1 MLYTTFHVPHWYFI
15 DLQRRMFVKNLYQII
30 PCQLSCNKRMYLDIL
45 YFTDLPSPL
54 EQEAKAIVR
63 EYKKKCD
70 RPPDRRKAFNALWK
84 QMSLFSEFS
93 GVLELEGNI
102 FWYYSFEYTVFLNLD
117 HIGVEFKYSPENYWF
132 RLHGCIT
139 SSFFQAPIPS

>member
-1 MLYTTFHVPHWYFI
+1 M
-15 DLQRRMFVKNLYQII
+15 
-30 PCQLSCNKRMYLDIL
+30 RMYLDIL

-93 GVLELEGNI
+93 RALELEGNI
-102 FWYYSFEYTVFLNLD
+102 ILILLFWIY
-117 HIGVEFKYSPENYWF
+117 
-132 RLHGCIT
+132 CI
-139 SSFFQAPIPS
+139 F